1 MSSVSSI
8 STSSIASMY
17 SEATSQRRQRPDAS
31 TMAENL
37 FSRLDTTGKGYI
49 EQSDLTSA
57 LAGLSSTSSSESST
71 TSASELF
78 SQLDSDGDGKVTQ
91 DELTT
96 SLQKL
101 AESLDGQFDQM
112 RMQGAM
118 SSPPPPPPSEDDAGF
133 TEEELTSQLAE
144 IGSTDAARTG
154 LISNVV
160 NNFDAADTNQDGKV
174 SFQEAITYDRANPT
188 TSTSSSGTSTTST
201 SSANSSS
208 ETVASTEKT
217 DAQVFRQL
225 MDLLRTYSSADDS
238 TKNLL
243 STIVTSA

>member
-8 STSSIASMY
+8 STSSIASLY
-17 SEATSQRRQRPDAS
+17 SEASSQRRQRPDAS
-31 TMAENL
+31 TMAEDL
-37 FSRLDTTGKGYI
+37 FTKLDTTGKGYI

-57 LAGLSSTSSSESST
+57 ISALSSTSSSGSN
-71 TSASELF
+71 SASELF

-101 AESLDGQFDQM
+101 AESLDSQFDEM
-112 RMQGAM
+112 RMQAGM
-118 SSPPPPPPSEDDAGF
+118 PPPPPPAESDAGF
-133 TEEELTSQLAE
+133 TEEELTDQLAE
-144 IGSTDAARTG
+144 IGSTDSARAS

-160 NNFDAADTNQDGKV
+160 NNFDAADTNEDGKV
-174 SFQEAITYDRANPT
+174 SFQEAIAYDKANPT
-188 TSTSSSGTSTTST
+188 SSSSAATDSTSSTDSTTSAT
-201 SSANSSS
+201 S
-208 ETVASTEKT
+208 VASSDKT

-225 MDLLRTYSSADDS
+225 MELLRTYGESDDS

-243 STIVTSA
+243 STLVTTA

>member
-8 STSSIASMY
+8 STSSIASLY
-17 SEATSQRRQRPDAS
+17 SEASSQRRQRPDAS
-31 TMAENL
+31 TMAEDL
-37 FSRLDTTGKGYI
+37 FAKLDTTGKGYI

-57 LAGLSSTSSSESST
+57 ISALSSTSSSGSS

-101 AESLDGQFDQM
+101 AESLDSQFDEM
-112 RMQGAM
+112 RMQGGM
-118 SSPPPPPPSEDDAGF
+118 PPPPPPGEDDAGF
-133 TEEELTSQLAE
+133 TEEELTDQLAE
-144 IGSTDAARTG
+144 IGGTDSSRAS

-160 NNFDAADTNQDGKV
+160 NNFDAADTNEDGKV
-174 SFQEAITYDRANPT
+174 SFQEAIAYDKANPT
-188 TSTSSSGTSTTST
+188 SSSSAATDSTSSTDSTTSAT
-201 SSANSSS
+201 S
-208 ETVASTEKT
+208 VASSDKT

-225 MDLLRTYSSADDS
+225 MELLRTYGESDDS

-243 STIVTSA
+243 STLVTTA

>member
-8 STSSIASMY
+8 STSSIASLY
-17 SEATSQRRQRPDAS
+17 SEASSQRRQRPDAS
-31 TMAENL
+31 TMAEDL
-37 FSRLDTTGKGYI
+37 FAKLDTTGKGYI

-57 LAGLSSTSSSESST
+57 ISALSSTSSSGSN
-71 TSASELF
+71 SASELF

-101 AESLDGQFDQM
+101 AESLDSQFDQM
-112 RMQGAM
+112 RMQGGMA
-118 SSPPPPPPSEDDAGF
+118 PPPPPSEDDAGF

-144 IGSTDAARTG
+144 IGSTDTARAG

-174 SFQEAITYDRANPT
+174 SFQEAVAYDKANPT

-201 SSANSSS
+201 SSTDSSS
-208 ETVASTEKT
+208 TTVASTEKT

-225 MDLLRTYSSADDS
+225 MDLLRTYGSADDS
-238 TKNLL
+238 TKNLV
-243 STIVTSA
+243 STLVTSA

>member
-8 STSSIASMY
+8 GTSSIASMY

-37 FSRLDTTGKGYI
+37 FSKLDTTGKGYI

-57 LAGLSSTSSSESST
+57 LAGLSSTSSSGNSTT

-101 AESLDGQFDQM
+101 AESLDSQFDQM
-112 RMQGAM
+112 RVQGGM
-118 SSPPPPPPSEDDAGF
+118 PPPPPPSEDDAGF

-144 IGSTDAARTG
+144 IGGTDTARAG

-174 SFQEAITYDRANPT
+174 SFQEAVAYDKANPT

-201 SSANSSS
+201 SSTDSSS
-208 ETVASTEKT
+208 TTVAGTEKT

-225 MDLLRTYSSADDS
+225 MDLLRTYGSADDS

-243 STIVTSA
+243 STLVTSA

>member
-8 STSSIASMY
+8 STSSIASLY
-17 SEATSQRRQRPDAS
+17 SEASSQRRQRPDAS
-31 TMAENL
+31 TMAEDL
-37 FSRLDTTGKGYI
+37 FAKLDTTGKGYI

-57 LAGLSSTSSSESST
+57 ISALSSTSSSGSS

-101 AESLDGQFDQM
+101 AESLDSQFDQM
-112 RMQGAM
+112 RMQGGMA
-118 SSPPPPPPSEDDAGF
+118 PPPPPSESDAGF
-133 TEEELTSQLAE
+133 TEEELTDQLAE
-144 IGSTDAARTG
+144 IGGTDSARAS

-160 NNFDAADTNQDGKV
+160 NNFDAADTDEDGKV
-174 SFQEAITYDRANPT
+174 SFQEAIAYDKANPAS
-188 TSTSSSGTSTTST
+188 STSSTDST
-201 SSANSSS
+201 SSATS
-208 ETVASTEKT
+208 VASSDTT

-225 MDLLRTYSSADDS
+225 MDLLRTYGSADDS
-238 TKNLL
+238 TKNLV
-243 STIVTSA
+243 STLVTSA

>member
-8 STSSIASMY
+8 STSSVASLY

-31 TMAENL
+31 TMAEDL
-37 FSRLDTTGKGYI
+37 FSKLDTTGKGYI

-57 LAGLSSTSSSESST
+57 LSALSSTSSSGSST

-96 SLQKL
+96 SLKKL
-101 AESLDGQFDQM
+101 AESLDSQFDQM
-112 RMQGAM
+112 RMQGGM
-118 SSPPPPPPSEDDAGF
+118 PPPPPPSEDDAGF

-144 IGSTDAARTG
+144 IGSTDTARAG

-174 SFQEAITYDRANPT
+174 SFQEAIAYDKANPT

-201 SSANSSS
+201 SSADSSS
-208 ETVASTEKT
+208 TTVASTEKS

>member
-1 MSSVSSI
+1 
-8 STSSIASMY
+8 MY
-17 SEATSQRRQRPDAS
+17 SEATSHRRQRPDAS

-37 FSRLDTTGKGYI
+37 FSKLDTTGKGYI

-57 LAGLSSTSSSESST
+57 LAGLSSTSSSGSSTT

-101 AESLDGQFDQM
+101 AESLDSQFDQM
-112 RMQGAM
+112 RIQGGM
-118 SSPPPPPPSEDDAGF
+118 PPPPPPSEDDAGF

-144 IGSTDAARTG
+144 IGSTDAARAG

-174 SFQEAITYDRANPT
+174 SFQEAIAYDKANPT
-188 TSTSSSGTSTTST
+188 TSTSSSGTSTTAASST
-201 SSANSSS
+201 DSSS
-208 ETVASTEKT
+208 TTVASAEKT

-243 STIVTSA
+243 STLVTSA